1 MVRKLTKERKKEVT
15 AVVIL
20 LLWVIAWVVSLNLNK
35 EIPQALNVVMPMASA
50 ILLGLELPTGS
61 KEKGTK

>member
-1 MVRKLTKERKKEVT
+1 MVRKLTQERKRELT

-20 LLWVIAWVVSLNLNK
+20 VLWVIAWVVSLNLNK

-50 ILLGLELPTGS
+50 ILLGFELPTGA
-61 KEKGTK
+61 KKKGVK